1 MDIYEWGKKFD
12 YGADYYDIAT
22 GYIYKCREYRDELL
36 NGNTNAKIRITD
48 ADGNTIGY
56 AER

>member
-1 MDIYEWGKKFD
+1 MDIYEWAKKFD

-48 ADGNTIGY
+48 SDGNTIGY